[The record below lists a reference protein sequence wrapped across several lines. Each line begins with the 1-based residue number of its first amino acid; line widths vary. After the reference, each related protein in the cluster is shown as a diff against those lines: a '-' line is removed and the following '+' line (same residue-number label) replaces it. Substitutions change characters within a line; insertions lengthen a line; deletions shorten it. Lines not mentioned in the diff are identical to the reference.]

1 MSFDRLKTEDR
12 KLAYMICNNYERL
25 KVHLES
31 ALRTFL
37 LESFK
42 SQSPDTIKKRFAS
55 EDKMKQFI
63 QVQTKLTVMQM
74 PSSICSL
81 RQHFI
86 NNPAGRIAHLFQNQA
101 YSKDVPTAVK
111 ESRILLHKLTQ
122 HTIAEHKRGY
132 CWDGQLSLD
141 DWEVID
147 VTHIYPIAKSVRCT
161 SRAMSNMDLT
171 QIADTVVP
179 NFMINGVIPVFME
192 HFTNA
197 LKSHGTLAEEDFRSW
212 YYAYLLLHP
221 FVMSSIGRANL
232 LRNLYWL
239 LVDLNFEENPFFDTV
254 FKVAPSSDWRDF
266 IMQTPVNYII
276 WKVFWYKLIPNFNTL
291 PYFNLLGSIIKYHR
305 HLVHHGPDH
314 ARDGK
319 VTTMSS
325 TDDSELLAAAHDQD
339 CLAECIKNLLQ
350 QKKVTSD
357 VSVVLDAYAVTW
369 EL

>member
-1 MSFDRLKTEDR
+1 MEFNLPPGSPPTSTASPKAVTSPVALPHPQAPAILSPTPPPGSTPTSTASQAATSPVEPPHADVSPFFEPIPESYAQALQQSEDSNTTMTYLKHLRRCCGEDARRLWASGSCHLKMSFD
-12 KLAYMICNNYERL
+12 RL

-42 SQSPDTIKKRFAS
+42 SQSPETIKKRFAS

-74 PSSICSL
+74 PSS
-81 RQHFI
+81 
-86 NNPAGRIAHLFQNQA
+86 
-101 YSKDVPTAVK
+101 
-111 ESRILLHKLTQ
+111 
-122 HTIAEHKRGY
+122 
-132 CWDGQLSLD
+132 
-141 DWEVID
+141 
-147 VTHIYPIAKSVRCT
+147 
-161 SRAMSNMDLT
+161 RAMSNKDLT
-171 QIADTVVP
+171 QIADTIVP

-197 LKSHGTLAEEDFRSW
+197 LKSHGTLAEEDFQSW

-254 FKVAPSSDWRDF
+254 FKVAPSSNWRDF
-266 IMQTPVNYII
+266 IKQTPMNYIL

-291 PYFNLLGSIIKYHR
+291 PYFNLLGSIIKYHC

-319 VTTMSS
+319 LTTMSS
-325 TDDSELLAAAHDQD
+325 TDDNELLAAAHDQD

-350 QKKVTSD
+350 QKKVTS
-357 VSVVLDAYAVTW
+357 
-369 EL
+369 E